1 MQVISTE
8 NLALANGG
16 FWGSLISTGGSLIST
31 GVNTWTGQLKTE
43 GINESRMTADYAREQ
58 RQEVAHV
65 ADVMRRSLAQETW
78 SKGR

>member
-16 FWGSLISTGGSLIST
+16 FWGSLIST